1 MNLIV
6 LMKSNIKNVV
16 VFLSEIFYKVF
27 FGEGCGEGGGGG
39 GGGEGVTSIV
49 FQRVSGVDPG

>member
-1 MNLIV
+1 ML
-6 LMKSNIKNVV
+6 

-27 FGEGCGEGGGGG
+27 FGEGCGEGVVGG